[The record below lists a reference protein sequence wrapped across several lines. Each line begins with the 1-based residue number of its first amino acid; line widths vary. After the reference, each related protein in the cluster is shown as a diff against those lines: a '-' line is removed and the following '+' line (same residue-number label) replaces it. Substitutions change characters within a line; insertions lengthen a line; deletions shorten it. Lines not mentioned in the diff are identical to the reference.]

1 MYLNFDNCFSS
12 SNDDD
17 DPLMLL
23 LVKVA
28 RNLLV
33 KQLVFM
39 IQHYRA
45 VLSSNKL
52 HLVKVV
58 QGYEAEIFFSKS
70 LSSEVSEA
78 KLRYFIIHVTQSF
91 YSSCRVSK

>member
-1 MYLNFDNCFSS
+1 MYLNSDNCFST

-58 QGYEAEIFFSKS
+58 QGYKAEIFFQSLPHFRKS
-70 LSSEVSEA
+70 RKPNCNTS
-78 KLRYFIIHVTQSF
+78 
-91 YSSCRVSK
+91 

>member
-1 MYLNFDNCFSS
+1 MVLKVQKYPERRFCMYLNSDNCFST

-58 QGYEAEIFFSKS
+58 QGYKTEIFFSKS
-70 LSSEVSEA
+70 PSASEVSEA
-78 KLRYFIIHVTQSF
+78 KL
-91 YSSCRVSK
+91 

>member
-1 MYLNFDNCFSS
+1 MVQKVCKHEKRRFCMYLNFDNCFSS

-33 KQLVFM
+33 KRPVFM
-39 IQHYRA
+39 IQHYIA
-45 VLSSNKL
+45 VLSSLISYTWLK
-52 HLVKVV
+52 
-58 QGYEAEIFFSKS
+58 
-70 LSSEVSEA
+70 
-78 KLRYFIIHVTQSF
+78 
-91 YSSCRVSK
+91 

>member
-1 MYLNFDNCFSS
+1 MYLNFDSCFSS

-33 KQLVFM
+33 KQPVFI
-39 IQHYRA
+39 IQHYIA
-45 VLSSNKL
+45 VLSSLISYTWLK
-52 HLVKVV
+52 
-58 QGYEAEIFFSKS
+58 
-70 LSSEVSEA
+70 
-78 KLRYFIIHVTQSF
+78 
-91 YSSCRVSK
+91 

>member
-33 KQLVFM
+33 VKRPVFM
-39 IQHYRA
+39 IQHYIA
-45 VLSSNKL
+45 VLSSLISYTWLK
-52 HLVKVV
+52 
-58 QGYEAEIFFSKS
+58 
-70 LSSEVSEA
+70 
-78 KLRYFIIHVTQSF
+78 
-91 YSSCRVSK
+91 